1 MPPAA
6 NQTESS
12 GAQAKSQPWK
22 AFIKIEETSVPKN
35 GPNAAGSS
43 ELRIL
48 AELDDKDLGG

>member
-6 NQTESS
+6 NQTESA

-22 AFIKIEETSVPKN
+22 AFIKIEETNVAKN
-35 GPNAAGSS
+35 GPTAAGSS